1 MPIKK
6 MNKSDLVNKISNKS
20 DSFTEDDIEKSV
32 NSILELISKSLSK
45 KQRVEI
51 RNFGTFSLRSREQ
64 RLSRNPKTGTS
75 VLVEAKNHPYFR
87 ASKNLKQSLNK

>member
-20 DSFTEDDIEKSV
+20 DSFTDDDIEKSV

-45 KQRVEI
+45 KHRVEI
-51 RNFGTFSLRSREQ
+51 RNFGTFSIRPREE

>member
-20 DSFTEDDIEKSV
+20 DSFTEEDIEKSV

-51 RNFGTFSLRSREQ
+51 RNFGTFSIRSREE

>member
-1 MPIKK
+1 M
-6 MNKSDLVNKISNKS
+6 MNKSDLINNISNKS

-32 NSILELISKSLSK
+32 NTILELISTSLSK
-45 KQRVEI
+45 KHRVEI
-51 RNFGTFSLRSREQ
+51 RKFGTFSVRSREE

-75 VLVEAKNHPYFR
+75 VIVEAKNHPYFR